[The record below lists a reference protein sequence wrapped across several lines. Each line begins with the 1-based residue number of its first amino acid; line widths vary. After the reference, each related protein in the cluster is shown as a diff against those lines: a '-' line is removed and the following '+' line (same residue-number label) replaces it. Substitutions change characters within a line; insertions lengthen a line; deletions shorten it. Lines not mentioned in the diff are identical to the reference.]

1 MSLDQVSIDTEN
13 GVLHGIARSGAGT
26 PIVLL
31 HGVLADAASWIAVAE
46 QLAPS
51 RPLLL
56 PNRRGRT
63 PGTELPDD
71 YRVRTEID
79 DLRAWLATFEGEV
92 DLVGH
97 SYGGLVATEAV
108 REGANVRSLT
118 LYEPVTHPFA
128 PEALPALE
136 EADRE
141 RNYDRQVAL
150 INVAVSGY
158 SPEYVRELRASSSW
172 QRLTELAVPAAS
184 EIRQINAHRLREGGL
199 PVPVALI
206 AGELSRYRAPY
217 GPSVD
222 RYASVMGVEPF
233 VLAGHDH
240 LAHLTGPSDLASLL
254 ERLVSQPG
262 GGGGEAT

>member
-1 MSLDQVSIDTEN
+1 MSLDQVSIDTES

-46 QLAPS
+46 QLAP
-51 RPLLL
+51 
-56 PNRRGRT
+56 
-63 PGTELPDD
+63 
-71 YRVRTEID
+71 
-79 DLRAWLATFEGEV
+79 
-92 DLVGH
+92 
-97 SYGGLVATEAV
+97 TEAV

-128 PEALPALE
+128 PEALRALE

-150 INVAVSGY
+150 INVTVSGY

-172 QRLTELAVPAAS
+172 HRLTELAVPAAS

-254 ERLVSQPG
+254 ERADAAEGAVGLHGVDVGEPLRASRHRHSAPEGRRAGTHGRRCVLRRG
-262 GGGGEAT
+262 GWHIRTRPPCEIL